1 MNAAAQRRLTPP
13 LVILVLLL
21 GALLLA
27 FFVGLGGGVHW
38 DAPHAGAPPPPARQ
52 GNKLPEPVPLEQF
65 AVVWKKPLFS
75 PDRKPVAH
83 AAGDGNLGDLQLTG
97 IILTRDL
104 RMALLRD
111 KRGDTFRVREGGSLP
126 DGSWTLAELKPRSAL
141 FDAPSGRT
149 ELQLPAG
156 APIDNVGHE
165 GDSAKSPRPAADGAA
180 PEASAAPAASA
191 SPLMRIQAP
200 PRAGGN
206 KWVAGGDGG
215 DGAAR
220 PHQDAAT
227 LQAQRVQ
234 QLKAAIQKRRAA
246 QAKAAHEGDR

>member
-13 LVILVLLL
+13 LVILALLL

-27 FFVGLGGGVHW
+27 LFAGIGRGIRW
-38 DAPHAGAPPPPARQ
+38 DAPRASAPLPDRQAR
-52 GNKLPEPVPLEQF
+52 KLPPVAPLEQF
-65 AVVWKKPLFS
+65 AAVWKKPLFS
-75 PDRKPVAH
+75 PDRKPVAR
-83 AAGDGNLGDLQLTG
+83 AAGEGNLGDLQLTG

-156 APIDNVGHE
+156 APIDNVARE
-165 GDSAKSPRPAADGAA
+165 GAA
-180 PEASAAPAASA
+180 APSAPDTAGRPPPARPAPAATPSPQPSGSA
-191 SPLMRIQAP
+191 
-200 PRAGGN
+200 
-206 KWVAGGDGG
+206 WVAGG

-220 PHQDAAT
+220 PLREAAA
-227 LQAQRVQ
+227 LQAQRVK
-234 QLKAAIQKRRAA
+234 QLKAAIQKRRAE
-246 QAKAAHEGDR
+246 QARTGNEGDR